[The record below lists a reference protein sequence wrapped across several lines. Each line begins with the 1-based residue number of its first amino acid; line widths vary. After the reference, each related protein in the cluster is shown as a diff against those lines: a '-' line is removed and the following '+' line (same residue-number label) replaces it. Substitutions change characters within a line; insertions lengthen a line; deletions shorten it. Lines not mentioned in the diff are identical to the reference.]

1 MAEKKVWSQRSY
13 RVAIRRQSFNLLNVF
28 PIRCRRLYRV
38 LPKENAI
45 FLVLRGVCRL
55 SSPWLSEIPA
65 ANSRHNLRLPETYRY
80 REEGTGERLN
90 LCSPDLPFSQ
100 QKQDGPP
107 VAVTSG
113 MKFGIQ
119 SSFCTTDET
128 WRIPFLSRI
137 AAVR

>member
-80 REEGTGERLN
+80 REGGAGEWLY
-90 LCSPDLPFSQ
+90 LCSRCPALQSA
-100 QKQDGPP
+100 KGAAHARHKRHE
-107 VAVTSG
+107 VLNSG
-113 MKFGIQ
+113 LLLF
-119 SSFCTTDET
+119 D
-128 WRIPFLSRI
+128 R
-137 AAVR
+137 